1 MAMWQRVAIFTGR
14 GMQTDFKLYKVDM
27 EYIRN
32 LHDIDNKVLSVSPQ
46 AGKDNKVFVGIV
58 IICGIQYCAGF

>member
-1 MAMWQRVAIFTGR
+1 MAMWQLVAIFTGR

-32 LHDIDNKVLSVSPQ
+32 LEIAR
-46 AGKDNKVFVGIV
+46 AGKS
-58 IICGIQYCAGF
+58 QPLPHL